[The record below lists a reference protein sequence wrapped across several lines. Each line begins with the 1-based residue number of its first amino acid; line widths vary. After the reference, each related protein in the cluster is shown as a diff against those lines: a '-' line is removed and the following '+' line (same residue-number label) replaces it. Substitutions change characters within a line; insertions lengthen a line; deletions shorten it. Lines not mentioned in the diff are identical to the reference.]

1 MTWNKCNVLNTDKNN
16 ESSPTILCIKA
27 TIKITTQNATKE
39 TTQRIA
45 EMWTW
50 KQHKT
55 KNLQTRRMTTVV
67 QLLCNSLCAKPPVNG
82 AIVMQSVQLLCNSLC
97 AKPPVNGAS
106 NAIIF
111 DMTTYACNVWR
122 SVKITQSPAS
132 QMRHRKCTTDLTQDV
147 CKMESHCSVTATTNK

>member
-1 MTWNKCNVLNTDKNN
+1 MSPTTTFVRRKSFTNEMTWNKCNVLNTDKNN

-82 AIVMQSVQLLCNSLC
+82 A
-97 AKPPVNGAS
+97 S

-111 DMTTYACNVWR
+111 DMTTYACKVWR
-122 SVKITQSPAS
+122 SVKITQSPAP
-132 QMRHRKCTTDLTQDV
+132 QMRHRKCTTDLTQEV
-147 CKMESHCSVTATTNK
+147 CKMDSHCSVTAKTNK